1 MIPHTLDDPD
11 AVLIWLYMTIEQ
23 FFAQTELPLY
33 TERFSNNALPYF
45 TDAELFTTAIFPILM
60 GYSRKKDGYR
70 YLRRHYLAWFPQ
82 MPTYEVWNRRINRD
96 HEALAYLFN
105 LILRTSQPRVMREF
119 VVDTFPVVVCQAQHS
134 SHARAAKPF
143 VSKGYCAA
151 KKKYYVGAKV
161 EIVVARR
168 PGQLPMLAGYFIATA
183 KEHDLP
189 IAKDTLGDLSGI
201 VLFGDKA
208 YIDQEFQ
215 LQLFDQN
222 TDLVVPVKQKKN
234 SPPLGLFD
242 QAFNTLHASLRQPVE
257 ALVAWINNR
266 TRIEEASSV
275 RSVNGLFSAIALKMI
290 AALIL
295 LILNL

>member
-1 MIPHTLDDPD
+1 
-11 AVLIWLYMTIEQ
+11 
-23 FFAQTELPLY
+23 
-33 TERFSNNALPYF
+33 
-45 TDAELFTTAIFPILM
+45 
-60 GYSRKKDGYR
+60 
-70 YLRRHYLAWFPQ
+70 
-82 MPTYEVWNRRINRD
+82 
-96 HEALAYLFN
+96 
-105 LILRTSQPRVMREF
+105 
-119 VVDTFPVVVCQAQHS
+119 
-134 SHARAAKPF
+134 
-143 VSKGYCAA
+143 
-151 KKKYYVGAKV
+151 
-161 EIVVARR
+161 
-168 PGQLPMLAGYFIATA
+168 MLAGYFVATA
-183 KEHDLP
+183 RDHDLP

-201 VLFGDKA
+201 VLYGDKA

-234 SPPLGLFD
+234 GPPIGLFD